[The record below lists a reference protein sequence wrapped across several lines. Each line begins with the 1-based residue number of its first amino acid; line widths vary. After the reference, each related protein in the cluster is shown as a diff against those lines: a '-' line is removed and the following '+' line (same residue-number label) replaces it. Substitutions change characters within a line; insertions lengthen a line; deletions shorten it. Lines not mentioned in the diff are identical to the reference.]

1 MNEEKD
7 TGNANPRIARVV
19 GVASGKGG
27 VGKSTIAVLLAQALA
42 AKGSRVGILDA
53 DITGP
58 SVPRLLGVD
67 SFRAEADDG
76 KLVPIKSDDGIEV
89 MSINFLIEEET
100 RPVIWR
106 GPLLSQAVKQF
117 WTDTAWGDLDWLIVD
132 LPPGTSDV
140 MLTALQSLPFDGLL
154 FAATPQDF
162 VSMIVAKAVHM
173 AGQTDT
179 RTLGL
184 VLNMES
190 MVCPH
195 CRKEI
200 SLFSSE
206 GTEVPDLG
214 MPVLARMPWRADLA
228 QKRHL
233 LWDGLSEEV
242 RRAASDLAEGVAGTL
257 ARAEVR

>member
-1 MNEEKD
+1 MSEEKD
-7 TGNANPRIARVV
+7 AGNANPRIARVV

-140 MLTALQSLPFDGLL
+140 MLTALQSLPFDGLV

-173 AGQTDT
+173 AGQTNT
-179 RTLGL
+179 RALGL
-184 VLNMES
+184 VVNMES

-195 CRKEI
+195 CGKEI
-200 SLFSSE
+200 PLFT
-206 GTEVPDLG
+206 GGGADAPDLG
-214 MPVLARMPWRADLA
+214 MPILARIPWRADLA
-228 QKRHL
+228 QKHHL

-242 RRAASDLAEGVAGTL
+242 RKAASDLAEGVAETL

>member
-1 MNEEKD
+1 MSEEKD
-7 TGNANPRIARVV
+7 AGNANPRIARVV

-132 LPPGTSDV
+132 LPPGTGDV
-140 MLTALQSLPFDGLL
+140 MLTALQSLPFDGLV

-173 AGQTDT
+173 AGQTNT
-179 RTLGL
+179 RALGL
-184 VLNMES
+184 VVNMES

-195 CRKEI
+195 CGKEI
-200 SLFSSE
+200 PLFT
-206 GTEVPDLG
+206 GGAADAPDLG
-214 MPVLARMPWRADLA
+214 MPILARIPWRADLA

-242 RRAASDLAEGVAGTL
+242 RKAASDLAEGVAETL

>member
-1 MNEEKD
+1 MTEANSA
-7 TGNANPRIARVV
+7 GSSNPRIARVI

-27 VGKSTIAVLLAQALA
+27 VGKSTVAVLLAQALA
-42 AKGSRVGILDA
+42 VKGSRVGVLDA

-76 KLVPIKSDDGIEV
+76 KLVPIKSDDGIAV

-132 LPPGTSDV
+132 LPPGTGDV
-140 MLTALQSLPFDGLL
+140 MLTALQSLPFDGLI
-154 FAATPQDF
+154 FVATPQDF

-179 RTLGL
+179 PALGL
-184 VLNMES
+184 VVNMES
-190 MVCPH
+190 LVCPH
-195 CRKEI
+195 CGKEI
-200 SLFSSE
+200 PLFSSE
-206 GTEVPDLG
+206 GAGTPDLG
-214 MPVLARMPWRADLA
+214 MPILARLPWRADLS

-242 RRAASDLAEGVAGTL
+242 RKTAADLAEGVEGTL
-257 ARAEVR
+257 ARAEAR

>member
-1 MNEEKD
+1 MNEEKEE
-7 TGNANPRIARVV
+7 GNRNPRIARVV

-27 VGKSTIAVLLAQALA
+27 VGKSTVAVLLAQALS

-67 SFRAEADDG
+67 SFRAGADDG

-89 MSINFLIEEET
+89 MSINFLIDEET

-140 MLTALQSLPFDGLL
+140 MLTALQSFPFDGLV
-154 FAATPQDF
+154 FVATPQDF
-162 VSMIVAKAVHM
+162 VSMIVAKAVHL
-173 AGQTDT
+173 AAETKT
-179 RTLGL
+179 RALGL
-184 VLNMES
+184 VVNMGTLA
-190 MVCPH
+190 CPH
-195 CRKEI
+195 CGEEI
-200 SLFSSE
+200 SLFSGE
-206 GTEVPDLG
+206 GADTPDLG
-214 MPVLARMPWRADLA
+214 MPILARLPWRADLA

-233 LWDGLSEEV
+233 IWNGLSDEV
-242 RRAASDLAEGVAGTL
+242 RKAAAGLAEGVFGVL
-257 ARAEVR
+257 QKAEVL